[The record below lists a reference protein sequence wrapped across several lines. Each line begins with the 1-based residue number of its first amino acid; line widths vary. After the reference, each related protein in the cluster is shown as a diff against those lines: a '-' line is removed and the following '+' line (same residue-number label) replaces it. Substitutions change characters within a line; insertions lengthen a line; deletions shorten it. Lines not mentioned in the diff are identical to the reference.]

1 MLSHE
6 VYEARVMGEQQTLGK
21 DYYQVKA
28 YTEDTQDYIY
38 KHDSTLKGEN

>member
-1 MLSHE
+1 MLSHKL
-6 VYEARVMGEQQTLGK
+6 YEARAMGEQKTLSK
-21 DYYQVKA
+21 VPYQVKA